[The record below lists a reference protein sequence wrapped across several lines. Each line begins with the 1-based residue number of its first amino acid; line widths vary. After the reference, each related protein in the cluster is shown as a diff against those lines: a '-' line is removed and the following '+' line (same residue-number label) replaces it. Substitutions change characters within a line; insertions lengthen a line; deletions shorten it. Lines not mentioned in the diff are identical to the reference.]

1 MSLNNALA
9 FLLFN
14 LAILSSV
21 TLGFYIKSY
30 IERKRKEKRELA
42 EAARMFEE
50 RIALKPKHMSGRHS
64 SGAAPMIFGEVDSD
78 DNRAN

>member
-14 LAILSSV
+14 LAIIGSV
-21 TLGFYIKSY
+21 TLGFYIKNY

-50 RIALKPKHMSGRHS
+50 RIALKPRHIGARHA
-64 SGAAPMIFGEVDSD
+64 SGAAPVIFGEVDSND
-78 DNRAN
+78 GQE